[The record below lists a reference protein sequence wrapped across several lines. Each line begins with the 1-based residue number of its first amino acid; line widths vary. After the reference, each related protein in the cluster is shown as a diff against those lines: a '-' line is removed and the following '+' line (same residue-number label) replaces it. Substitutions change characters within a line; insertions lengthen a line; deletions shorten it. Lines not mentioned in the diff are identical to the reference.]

1 MCSEWVR
8 LRHAWATTQPL
19 IHWIFFSL
27 HMLPLVDMVSRDVL
41 LSKLPF
47 LVHVMFTF
55 YTSGLWRA
63 IVHHLKMICI

>member
-1 MCSEWVR
+1 MGQAASR
-8 LRHAWATTQPL
+8 LGNNSTSYSL
-19 IHWIFFSL
+19 DFFSL